1 MALVGGVGALA
12 RFALDGIV
20 AERAPGEF
28 PFGTLTINL
37 TGAALLGLV
46 TGLAFAADAGLIVAT
61 GLLGSYTTFSTW
73 MFETHQLGADN
84 RAFLIALNVIG
95 SLIAGVAAVALG
107 RAIGHAL

>member
-1 MALVGGVGALA
+1 
-12 RFALDGIV
+12 
-20 AERAPGEF
+20 
-28 PFGTLTINL
+28 
-37 TGAALLGLV
+37 
-46 TGLAFAADAGLIVAT
+46 
-61 GLLGSYTTFSTW
+61 LLGSYTTFSTW